1 MSIEIKLINLD
12 IVGSIPVFELSFF
25 FNLKCTVWST
35 VVFHIDIG
43 FKVCAKKIDFK
54 VIPLMDYIITL
65 VGSHESYKFLLIN
78 SNKFTNNSIF
88 FYISNYFIFQQIAL
102 YFFLIY

>member
-43 FKVCAKKIDFK
+43 FKVCAKKIWFQ
-54 VIPLMDYIITL
+54 
-65 VGSHESYKFLLIN
+65 SYSIN
-78 SNKFTNNSIF
+78 ELYH
-88 FYISNYFIFQQIAL
+88 YISGQSWIIQIFINQFK
-102 YFFLIY
+102 

>member
-78 SNKFTNNSIF
+78 ASKFTNNSIF
-88 FYISNYFIFQQIAL
+88 LYIY
-102 YFFLIY
+102 